1 MCRSFFLSL
10 HPQNHIIP
18 NGAFLTGKILA
29 FWGIWGYN
37 KMIHYENGVPSPFH
51 SKNLRGRGATALEEQ
66 KHILSRQAL
75 AEAVSAAVKEGGS
88 FLLTVTGGSMV
99 PALLHE
105 KSQVELVEAGEIA
118 PGDIALVLRKDGS
131 LVLHRVIR
139 REGDTLTIN
148 GDAQSWTEQ
157 AKIHQVLAKVRRIC
171 RKGRWYEVGSV
182 GDKVYYTLWGLTRP
196 LRPGIFKV
204 YSKVKRK

>member
-1 MCRSFFLSL
+1 M
-10 HPQNHIIP
+10 
-18 NGAFLTGKILA
+18 
-29 FWGIWGYN
+29 
-37 KMIHYENGVPSPFH
+37 
-51 SKNLRGRGATALEEQ
+51 ALEEQ

-75 AEAVSAAVKEGGS
+75 AEAVSASVAEGGS

-105 KSQVELVEAGEIA
+105 KSQVELVQAGEIA
-118 PGDIALVLRKDGS
+118 PGEIVLVCRKDGS

-157 AKIHQVLAKVRRIC
+157 AQTHQVLAKVRRIC
-171 RKGRWYEVGSV
+171 RKGRWYDTGTLA
-182 GDKVYYTLWGLTRP
+182 DKAYYKLWGLAKP
-196 LRPGIFKV
+196 LRPALFKV
-204 YSKVKRK
+204 YNRVKRK